1 MNARPTPFLNRSAI
15 KRGKRFIVGVAGG
28 TVLAVGLA
36 LVVLPGPA
44 FLVIPA
50 GLAIL
55 AMEFAWARRWL
66 RKAKGLLPNMKPRRK
81 PEAASVSSPEN
92 YHRDRAAAVCRNAIP
107 STQTKITHQPNLIP
121 EQV

>member
-55 AMEFAWARRWL
+55 AMEFGWARRWL
-66 RKAKGLLPNMKPRRK
+66 RKAKGLLPNMKPRRDGFSFLAGEL
-81 PEAASVSSPEN
+81 PPRQGRGGVPQRYSFNTNESNAS
-92 YHRDRAAAVCRNAIP
+92 
-107 STQTKITHQPNLIP
+107 TKSNS
-121 EQV
+121 